1 MADLTETFHKLPKWA
16 WIAGLVGAGGLAL
29 WYSRSQ
35 SSAPAATPAASV
47 PGSADQAPNTSTPTG
62 SSVCP
67 TYPLPTC
74 PSGQFLIPSTDS
86 NGCLLFECSGAGS
99 GGGGTPIGPVCHS
112 TLHGGTY
119 IVGKSGSL
127 TTLRQI
133 FASVG
138 QDVNCALQWN
148 PSAINRGLDTPL
160 WSGFVVY
167 Y

>member
-1 MADLTETFHKLPKWA
+1 
-16 WIAGLVGAGGLAL
+16 
-29 WYSRSQ
+29 
-35 SSAPAATPAASV
+35 
-47 PGSADQAPNTSTPTG
+47 
-62 SSVCP
+62 
-67 TYPLPTC
+67 
-74 PSGQFLIPSTDS
+74 
-86 NGCLLFECSGAGS
+86 
-99 GGGGTPIGPVCHS
+99 
-112 TLHGGTY
+112 
-119 IVGKSGSL
+119 VGKSGSL